1 MLSLVVALVTYVY
14 LDAWP
19 FATEV
24 LEPFDPADDPVTWV
38 RLGLL
43 GFAGGV
49 IPLIMPRPFRPTSV
63 GVCALRTLHVQAILK
78 SGFDRPH
85 LHLKTPS
92 VSCRVSHIHT

>member
-1 MLSLVVALVTYVY
+1 MLSLVVALVTYAY

-49 IPLIMPRPFRPTSV
+49 IPLIMPMPFRPMNASV
-63 GVCALRTLHVQAILK
+63 CGLRILHFKAVLK
-78 SGFDRPH
+78 RAFDRPPRYA
-85 LHLKTPS
+85 KTPS
-92 VSCRVSHIHT
+92 VSCQVSRIHT